1 MSAIRSSTCSVPTER
16 RTVAGVIPCA
26 ASSSGESCE
35 WVVVAGWIT
44 SDFTSAT
51 FASSEKISSESMK
64 RCASS

>member
-1 MSAIRSSTCSVPTER
+1 MLRADGEAHRGGR
-16 RTVAGVIPCA
+16 DPCA